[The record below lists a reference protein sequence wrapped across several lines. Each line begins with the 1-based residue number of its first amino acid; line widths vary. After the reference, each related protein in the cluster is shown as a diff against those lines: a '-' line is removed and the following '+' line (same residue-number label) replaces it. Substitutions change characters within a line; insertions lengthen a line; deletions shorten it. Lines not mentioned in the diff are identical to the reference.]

1 MLFQLLTILP
11 AYLPTNIPAA
21 SRSALL
27 RRSSTAIQMADMHVT
42 GQGVSVTEPMQEY
55 ADSKLSKPLDRFAS
69 LLNGPAEVHLK
80 VEHRGLHDSEH
91 HGREAHIAEVTAFC
105 TDKAVIHASAS
116 SESMY
121 ASLDELS
128 DMLERKL
135 RKIKEKKQDVKQG
148 VRREDKTE
156 LAEQL
161 IDADDDDD
169 E

>member
-1 MLFQLLTILP
+1 MLLQILTVLTP
-11 AYLPTNIPAA
+11 AYLPTGAG
-21 SRSALL
+21 RSALL
-27 RRSSTAIQMADMHVT
+27 SRSAAVRMAELHVT
-42 GQGVSVTEPMQEY
+42 GQGVTVTEPMQEY

-80 VEHRGLHDSEH
+80 VEHRGLHDTKH
-91 HGREAHIAEVTAFC
+91 HGQEAHIAEVTAFC
-105 TDKAVIHASAS
+105 TDKAVVHASAE

-135 RKIKEKKQDVKQG
+135 RKLKEKKMDVKQSS
-148 VRREDKTE
+148 RREDKAE

-169 E
+169 VDA

>member
-1 MLFQLLTILP
+1 MWFMLTVLAP
-11 AYLPTNIPAA
+11 SYLPSSTLAV

-27 RRSSTAIQMADMHVT
+27 HRSSNDIRMAELHVT
-42 GQGVSVTEPMQEY
+42 GQGVTVTEPMQEY
-55 ADSKLSKPLDRFAS
+55 ADSKLSKPLDRFS
-69 LLNGPAEVHLK
+69 SMINGPAEVHLK
-80 VEHRGLHDSEH
+80 VEHRGVHDSEH
-91 HGREAHIAEVTAFC
+91 SGREAHIAEVTAFC

-135 RKIKEKKQDVKQG
+135 RKIKEKKQDVKQTA
-148 VRREDKTE
+148 RREDKTE
-156 LAEQL
+156 LVQQL
-161 IDADDDDD
+161 VDADDDDD